1 MMAMHIEEKS
11 GRVLVLED
19 DEGLRGLILK
29 RLRKE
34 GYKAEGASS
43 GAEALE
49 LAAADPEMVLLLDHL
64 LPDMSAKDIIL
75 ALRSRGADPGFIVFT
90 GQGDERLAVEMMR
103 LGAFDYLL
111 KGLDMLDLLP
121 RVLER
126 LFLQRDTQRRLAD
139 AINSLRESE
148 ERFKALHNASFG
160 GIAIHDKGII
170 LDCNLGLSEISG
182 YSLEEL
188 RGMDGL
194 LLIAERSR
202 DLVMNNILSGYEKP
216 YEAFG
221 LRKNGEEYPLRLEA
235 RAVPFRGKTVRSV
248 EFRDIT
254 GEKLAEKKIRESER
268 MYRRLTENMK
278 DVIWVIDP
286 YELRFSYVSP
296 SVKDLRGYT
305 AEEVMA
311 SPLEEAFTTA
321 GSKHLLERVKT
332 GMDGFL
338 AGRITSNDYFTEEI
352 EQPCRDGSTVWTEAI
367 TRFVADGESGKVEI
381 HGVTRDITARRK
393 AEREYQTLFEE
404 MVEGFALHEIICDEK
419 GVPVDYRFLAV
430 NPAFESMTGL
440 RADEITGK
448 TVLEVLPGT
457 EKYWIKTYGRV
468 ALTGGPAI
476 FDDFSREVGRHFSVT
491 AFRPEPGQFACIFI
505 DVTESKKA
513 EESLKEAL
521 ERLRRVT
528 GSVIQVIVA
537 AVESRDPYTAGHQK
551 RVGDLA
557 RAIAMEMGI
566 PSHEV
571 EGIRIAGVIHDL
583 GKISVPAEILS
594 KPRKLNEMEFAL
606 VKEHPQKGY
615 EILKGVD
622 FDWPVAEMIHQH
634 HERMDGSGYPMGLKG
649 DEIISG
655 ARILAVADVVEAMA
669 SHRPYRANLGLE
681 EALKEIT
688 SGRGVIY
695 DPVVVDACL
704 RLFEKNQ
711 YQLVDH

>member
-1 MMAMHIEEKS
+1 MQTDNAAK
-11 GRVLVLED
+11 RVLVVED
-19 DEGLRGLILK
+19 DSGLRELVLK

-34 GYKAEGASS
+34 GYEAGGAST
-43 GAEALE
+43 GAGALE
-49 LAAADPEMVLLLDHL
+49 LASADPEMVLLMDHL
-64 LPDMSAKDIIL
+64 LPDMLARDVVL
-75 ALRSRGADPGFIVFT
+75 ALRERNLDPRFIVFT

-126 LFLQRDTQRRLAD
+126 LYLQKDTEKRLAD

-160 GIAIHDKGII
+160 GIAIHDKGIV
-170 LDCNLGLSEISG
+170 LDCNLGLSEMMG
-182 YSLEEL
+182 YSPDEL
-188 RGMDGL
+188 VGMDGL
-194 LLIAERSR
+194 LLIAEKSR
-202 DLVMNNILSGYEKP
+202 EIVMKNILSGYEKP
-216 YEAFG
+216 YEAYG
-221 LRKNGEEYPLRLEA
+221 LRKSGEEFPMRLEA
-235 RAVPFRGKTVRSV
+235 RVVPFRGKMVRSV
-248 EFRDIT
+248 EFRDLSA
-254 GEKLAEKKIRESER
+254 EKMAEKKLSDSEQ
-268 MYRRLTENMK
+268 MYKKLTENMK

-286 YELRFSYVSP
+286 HEFKFTYVSP
-296 SVKDLRGYT
+296 SVKGLRGFT
-305 AEEVMA
+305 AEEVME
-311 SPLEEAFTTA
+311 SPLEEAFTSA
-321 GSKHLLERVKT
+321 GRGFLLGKINT
-332 GMDGFL
+332 GMESFL
-338 AGRITSNDYFTEEI
+338 AGKITSDDYFTEEI
-352 EQPCRDGSTVWTEAI
+352 EQPCKEGSTVWTEAI
-367 TRFVADGESGKVEI
+367 TRFVTNEDTGKVEI
-381 HGVTRDITARRK
+381 HGVSRDITARRK
-393 AEREYQTLFEE
+393 AEREYQTLFHE

-419 GVPVDYRFLAV
+419 GMPIDYRFIAV
-430 NPAFESMTGL
+430 NPAFERMTGL

-457 EKYWIKTYGRV
+457 EEYWIKTYGRV
-468 ALTGGPAI
+468 ALTGEPAI

-505 DVTESKKA
+505 DVTEIKKA

-528 GSVIQVIVA
+528 GSVIRVIVA

-557 RAIAMEMGI
+557 RAIATEMCLTD
-566 PSHEV
+566 HEV

-606 VKEHPQKGY
+606 VKEHPQIGY

-622 FDWPVAEMIHQH
+622 FDWPVAEMVHQH
-634 HERMDGSGYPMGLKG
+634 HERIDGSGYPMGLKG
-649 DEIISG
+649 EEIILG
-655 ARILAVADVVEAMA
+655 ARIIAVADVVEAMA
-669 SHRPYRANLGLE
+669 SHRPYRANLGIE

-704 RLFEKNQ
+704 RLFEKKQ
-711 YQLVDH
+711 YRLVSQ